1 MWNFFYNCKDASPK
15 SQVNDSLFPRFPLSL
30 FIFVIGSIYT
40 QKMAVCSQCKHGG
53 LNPYV
58 FFWNFTQTALSLQAM
73 TEMQNH
79 LKAKNKTIAQRKCMS
94 I

>member
-1 MWNFFYNCKDASPK
+1 MWKFFYNCKDASSK
-15 SQVNDSLFPRFPLSL
+15 SQVNDNLFPRFPLSL
-30 FIFVIGSIYT
+30 FIFIIGSIYA
-40 QKMAVCSQCKHGG
+40 QKMVICSQSKYGG

-58 FFWNFTQTALSLQAM
+58 FFWNFTYTALSLQAM